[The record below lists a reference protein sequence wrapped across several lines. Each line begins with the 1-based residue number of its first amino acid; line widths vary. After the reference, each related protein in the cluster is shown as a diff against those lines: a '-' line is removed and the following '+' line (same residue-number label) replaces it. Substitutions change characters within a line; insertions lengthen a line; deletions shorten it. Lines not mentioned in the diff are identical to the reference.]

1 MPDDKFA
8 VRVLAACAA
17 AGVAVLAI
25 GLFAQHVLGKQPCA
39 WCVLQ
44 RLVFLAIALVCVAG
58 VLARSSRVTVLMCA
72 LLADLLALCG
82 AAAALYQQLVASLSD
97 SCGVSFADRVIMAW
111 SLHELAPWMFFADAP
126 CNEANL
132 PFLGVPFA
140 LWSLAAFLMLGTAAA
155 GAAVLLLRDR
165 RHA

>member
-17 AGVAVLAI
+17 ASVAVLVV

-44 RLVFLAIALVCVAG
+44 RLIFLAITLVCAVG
-58 VLARSSRVTVLMCA
+58 VLVRASPVTVLMCA

-97 SCGVSFADRVIMAW
+97 SCGVSFADQVIMAW

-155 GAAVLLLRDR
+155 GAAVLLLRGR